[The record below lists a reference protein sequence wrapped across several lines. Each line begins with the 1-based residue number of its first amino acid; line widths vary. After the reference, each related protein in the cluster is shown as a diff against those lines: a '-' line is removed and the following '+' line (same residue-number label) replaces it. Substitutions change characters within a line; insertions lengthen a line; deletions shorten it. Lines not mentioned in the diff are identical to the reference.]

1 MANSR
6 DPIFFPPQIR
16 TSISNERGQ
25 GLIEYLIIVALIAVG
40 TIGIM
45 RVMGQAVGSRFA
57 TISDALQGERKTH
70 AVDAIDDN
78 LLRKKDLGDFM
89 NGVGGSGTGTGGGT
103 SGGGSK

>member
-6 DPIFFPPQIR
+6 DPIFFPPQAV
-16 TSISNERGQ
+16 SNERGQ

-45 RVMGQAVGSRFA
+45 RVMGQAVGARFA
-57 TISDALQGERKTH
+57 TISDAIQGERRTH
-70 AVDAIDDN
+70 AVDAIDEN

-89 NGVGGSGTGTGGGT
+89 NGVGGSGSGSGSGAGNGGR
-103 SGGGSK
+103 